1 MGSSRDWAA
10 KGTKLLGIRAVI
22 AESYERIHRSNL
34 VGMGVLPFK
43 FEGKEDRKSLKLLG
57 SESINI
63 LDIAENLKPQG
74 LYNASIK
81 YSNGNTKEI
90 KIRLLVNTVTEI
102 EYLETGGI
110 LQFVFKN
117 LVNA

>member
-1 MGSSRDWAA
+1 
-10 KGTKLLGIRAVI
+10 
-22 AESYERIHRSNL
+22 
-34 VGMGVLPFK
+34 
-43 FEGKEDRKSLKLLG
+43 
-57 SESINI
+57 
-63 LDIAENLKPQG
+63 LKPQG
-74 LYNASIK
+74 LYNASIT
-81 YSNGNTKEI
+81 YSNGKTKEI